1 MEFLFLTPLKRISLN
16 LDVIIRKVLI
26 NIITAF
32 SDQKVEDLIKEEKF
46 DELTGEKNAKKK
58 KNLKKKHKNKTN
70 KKDNSDYC
78 KEIAAEIIEKIIC
91 EIEESFILQN
101 DNTTEKPAT
110 QPILSKN
117 STSVDFSK
125 SAKTIIQVTTK
136 PKFYRTEAQK
146 YQNKRMNS
154 YKYTKKSS
162 NSTHTTPKIHT
173 TKVQKSA
180 KTSCEVTPTKSEKV
194 SKFQ

>member
-1 MEFLFLTPLKRISLN
+1 MTPLKRISLN

-110 QPILSKN
+110 QLIFRS
-117 STSVDFSK
+117 
-125 SAKTIIQVTTK
+125 Q
-136 PKFYRTEAQK
+136 QK
-146 YQNKRMNS
+146 QSFK
-154 YKYTKKSS
+154 
-162 NSTHTTPKIHT
+162 
-173 TKVQKSA
+173 
-180 KTSCEVTPTKSEKV
+180 
-194 SKFQ
+194 